1 MKALLCC
8 ILLAL
13 ACVACRPS
21 ETSQVELLTIAPG
34 NFIISLI
41 TQGELRAAESTPI
54 MPPQGSRN
62 PRTIQWLAADN
73 SWVKAGEVITR
84 FDVSDAERQADVAGL
99 EVDKV
104 DLQVVGK
111 QRELDRLLTELG
123 NQMELVDIEKIMADE
138 FAIENELA
146 YSRFEIIDAMRNKE
160 LLDYRSGHLENKK
173 DNYSDRQ
180 GAEVAVLEAQRATQE
195 SKLQEQNTLLEN
207 QLVRAPHDGYFVLE
221 KNWFG
226 LHSDVGS
233 TVFPGSKF
241 ASIPNLGKMEA
252 VLNVLETE
260 AVGLATGQSATV
272 VIDAF
277 QDRKLE
283 GTVSSI
289 SATASP
295 IERESPVK
303 YFTVVVS
310 LDEADPQWIKPGAI
324 VTAEIRINELNDT
337 IAIPNQALFQ
347 KDDSNWVLLNKRG
360 KLEHQ
365 TVQLGVRGANRSQVV
380 AGLEPGDEIALFPPT
395 ANVGQ
400 AGGP

>member
-1 MKALLCC
+1 MRWVSLIPALV
-8 ILLAL
+8 LAL
-13 ACVACRPS
+13 SCAACGRS
-21 ETSQVELLTIAPG
+21 ESTQVEMLRIEPG
-34 NFIISLI
+34 EFTLSLI
-41 TQGELRAAESTPI
+41 TKGELRAAESTPI
-54 MPPQGSRN
+54 MPPPGSRN

-104 DLQVVGK
+104 DLQVIGK

-138 FAIENELA
+138 FAIDNELA

-173 DNYSDRQ
+173 GNYSDRQ

-195 SKLQEQNTLLEN
+195 SKLQEQNNLLEN
-207 QLVRAPHDGYFVLE
+207 QLVRAPHDGYFVLD

-226 LHSDVGS
+226 QHSDVGS
-233 TVFPGSKF
+233 TVFPGSKY

-260 AVGLATGQSATV
+260 AVGLANGQSAIV

-277 QDRKLE
+277 QDRQLK
-283 GTVSSI
+283 GKVSSI
-289 SATASP
+289 SATAAP

-303 YFTVVVS
+303 YFTVIVI
-310 LDEADPQWIKPGAI
+310 LEQADPEWIKPGAI
-324 VTAEIRINELNDT
+324 VTAEIHINQLSDT
-337 IAIPNQALFQ
+337 IAIPNQSLFQ
-347 KDDSNWVLLNKRG
+347 KDASNWVLLQRGG
-360 KLEHQ
+360 KLEHR

-380 AGLEPGDEIALFPPT
+380 KGLEPGDEIALFPP
-395 ANVGQ
+395 ASSPVS
-400 AGGP
+400 P

>member
-1 MKALLCC
+1 MRVIFVIA
-8 ILLAL
+8 LAL
-13 ACVACRPS
+13 HGIACSQS
-21 ETSQVELLTIAPG
+21 EINQVETMRIEPG
-34 NFIISLI
+34 EFTISLM

-54 MPPQGSRN
+54 MPPAGSRN

-73 SWVKAGEVITR
+73 SWVKKDEVITR
-84 FDVSDAERQADVAGL
+84 FDVSDAERQADAAGI

-111 QRELDRLLTELG
+111 QRELDRLLSELG

-173 DNYSDRQ
+173 GNYSDRQ
-180 GAEVAVLEAQRATQE
+180 GADMAVLEAQRATQE
-195 SKLQEQNTLLEN
+195 SKFQEQQTLLEN

-226 LHSDVGS
+226 QHADIGS
-233 TVFPGSKF
+233 TVYPGSKF
-241 ASIPNLGKMEA
+241 AAIPNLGKMEA

-260 AVGLATGQSATV
+260 AVGLAVGQPATV

-283 GTVSSI
+283 GTISTI

-303 YFTVVVS
+303 YFTVIVS
-310 LDEADPQWIKPGAI
+310 LEDSDPEWIKPGAI
-324 VTAEIRINELNDT
+324 VTAEIRIRQLNDT

-347 KDDSNWVLLNKRG
+347 KDSSNWVLLQNG
-360 KLEHQ
+360 SKLEHR
-365 TVQLGVRGANRSQVV
+365 TVTLGERGANRSQVTE
-380 AGLEPGDEIALFPPT
+380 GLQAGDEIALFPP
-395 ANVGQ
+395 ASSLIS
-400 AGGP
+400 P